1 MNDILSA
8 LAERLN
14 QLNYTVTTAESCTGG
29 GISFYL
35 TGIAGSSSWFE
46 RSYVTYSNEA
56 KVNELEVLPSTI
68 EEYGVV
74 SEPVVAQMAVGA
86 ALRSGANCAIAV
98 SGIAGPDGGSEQKPV
113 GTVCI
118 AWSVDGVVET
128 ITELFDGDRQQ
139 VREKTIASALKG
151 LLRRL

>member
-29 GISFYL
+29 GLSFYL
-35 TGIAGSSSWFE
+35 TSVAGSSGWFE
-46 RSYVTYSNEA
+46 RSYVTYSNDA
-56 KVNELEVLPSTI
+56 KVDELQVLPASI
-68 EEYGVV
+68 EQHGVV
-74 SEPVVAQMAVGA
+74 SEQVVAEMAVGA
-86 ALRSGANCAIAV
+86 ALRSAANCAIAV
-98 SGIAGPDGGSEQKPV
+98 SGIAGPGGGSELKPV

-118 AWSVDGVVET
+118 AWAIDGVVET
-128 ITELFDGDRQQ
+128 TTELFEGERQD
-139 VREKTIASALKG
+139 VREKTIAFALKG